1 MRRLIM
7 ILIFILGVFCPIGLA
22 WAAAPIF
29 SNFAAEYQ
37 FAERMNFAAD
47 VAGDTSIASA
57 KLFVQSGSQPP
68 YALPADPFAPGS
80 PVTVTASLDL
90 NEIKLI
96 PFSTITYWWEA
107 TDEAG
112 QTGLS
117 PRQSFAYVDNRFE
130 WQELADGPARV
141 HWYQG
146 DSGFGAAAAS
156 VAGET
161 LPKIQQQIGVDPP
174 APLDVYIYASV
185 DDLRQAVELAG
196 RDWLGGQARP
206 ELGVVLVAIAPD
218 DSARLNMRR
227 DIPHELSHLMTFVAT
242 APNYASMPR
251 WLDEGLA
258 TLNEGEP
265 NAMQALAVQ
274 DAALGNRL
282 ISLTTL
288 CGVFPTGASDA
299 LLAYGQ
305 SRNVVQRIIDQY
317 GSAGIQALLAAYRD
331 GATCAGGVERAL
343 NVPLNDLDAQWRA
356 ALPGASGGLSANPVA
371 STASTGVFP
380 WLVLIAA
387 VALPLV
393 VVLAWRVPK
402 KHDKL
407 TR

>member
-1 MRRLIM
+1 M